1 MKKILIPKMST
12 DHYKKLEGIAK
23 KEQRPIGRQAKVIIE
38 NYLEKIFDEGG
49 YPHNQKEN
57 AK

>member
-1 MKKILIPKMST
+1 MST

-49 YPHNQKEN
+49 YPPNQKEN